1 MQVTKSKLA
10 LSVVTF
16 IVIRLM
22 RLSAR
27 VERFLIERGAINR
40 TLLVQ
45 YMDVIVRDTSVLPE
59 VDEDTR
65 DRIVFTAI
73 LKMLLP
79 ELLLEDHPYRMLAEE
94 IVTNESLVMARKK
107 VRESNEQID
116 SIVAQTV
123 HLEAISKCRCQ
134 FWLLLHVRFLSKN
147 SEYAEFN
154 LSRARKLDG
163 GIKPLTLRTF
173 ISIRRKTRRNIK
185 QITEQ
190 IIDRE
195 AAKIDINFSRIAKC
209 TSFIVALFVPA
220 GYLYNHFLLG
230 DFGIHFS
237 NHFTVSDYLA
247 SSVDAIHQSITNMI
261 SFLVGTILALS
272 YFSEEHAR
280 KTLESKYRIF
290 MRGLP
295 RFPSN
300 WYFSLALLILTSVAY
315 FRKLELYY
323 GFIGMFFL
331 TIIAALCDK
340 FSIRY
345 FKQPL
350 IVRTAILAISVFTI
364 SLWTTAESR
373 AFRLRNGIE
382 HDRRTH
388 LIRFERGHS
397 APSSELV
404 ILASTTNYYILISRE
419 LQAFIVHRSAINR
432 IDIDTGQHPIREWIP
447 DL

>member
-1 MQVTKSKLA
+1 MEVTKSKLVR
-10 LSVVTF
+10 SVVRF
-16 IVIRLM
+16 ILIRLM

-27 VERFLIERGAINR
+27 VERFFIERGATNR

-45 YMDVIVRDTSVLPE
+45 YMDVIVRDASVLPE

-73 LKMLLP
+73 MKMLLP
-79 ELLLEDHPYRMLAEE
+79 ELLLEDDTYRRFAEE
-94 IVTNESLVMARKK
+94 IVARDSLVMARKQ
-107 VRESNEQID
+107 VRENNEQID

-123 HLEAISKCRCQ
+123 HLESISRCQCQ
-134 FWLLLHVRFLSKN
+134 FWLLLHVRFLSIN

-154 LSRARKLDG
+154 LSRARELDNE
-163 GIKPLTLRTF
+163 IKPLRIRTF
-173 ISIRRKTRRNIK
+173 MSIRRKTRHNIK
-185 QITEQ
+185 QMAER

-195 AAKIDINFSRIAKC
+195 AAKIDIHFSRIAKFI
-209 TSFIVALFVPA
+209 SFIIALCMPA
-220 GYLYNHFLLG
+220 GYLYSYFLLG

-237 NHFTVSDYLA
+237 NYFTVSDYLA
-247 SSVDAIHQSITNMI
+247 SSIDAIHQSITTVI
-261 SFLVGTILALS
+261 LFLAGTVLALS
-272 YFSEEHAR
+272 YVSEENAR

-290 MRGLP
+290 TRGLP

-300 WYFSLALLILTSVAY
+300 WYISLALLILTLVCY
-315 FRKLELYY
+315 LRKLESYY
-323 GFIGMFFL
+323 AFIGMLFL

-340 FSIRY
+340 LAIRY

-350 IVRTAILAISVFTI
+350 IARTAILAISVFII

-388 LIRFERGHS
+388 LIRFEMGHS
-397 APSSELV
+397 APSTELV
-404 ILASTTNYYILISRE
+404 VLASTTHYYILISRD
-419 LQAFIVHRSAINR
+419 LKAFIVHRDAIKR
-432 IDIDTGQHPIREWIP
+432 IDINTNQHPLGEWIP